1 MTQKNEASTKTISVI
16 ILSASYY
23 EMFNLNGVICCI
35 LVHMNVIYFYV
46 IFFSFDS

>member
-23 EMFNLNGVICCI
+23 EMFNLNGYLLYIGTHECYLFLCK
-35 LVHMNVIYFYV
+35 YF
-46 IFFSFDS
+46 